1 MFKYTKAPTV
11 LTKYDMPSDLT
22 YTELNNI
29 DFEVKIYEFE
39 NDNLQGQLFNFQQ
52 GKHFL
57 GYADVGIV
65 AKNNKW
71 TEQDFFELLN
81 FVLTEFSNL
90 HKRNTRLTIDNL
102 FLQENKLEHCDIFS
116 FMWKYGYNLQTDNSY
131 KKNVNIPYFRF
142 PEFTDEWEEKRLG
155 EIADRIT
162 RKNKDSET
170 NLPLTI
176 SSIDGLV
183 DQRTYFNKVVASK
196 DMSGYYLLKNGEF
209 AYNKSYSVGYDYGS
223 IKRLDKY
230 DMGALSTLYICFALK
245 AESVSDFLI
254 KYFDSQKWYK
264 EIYMISAEGARNHG
278 LLNVPTEDFFKIKLH
293 LPKKVNEQQKI
304 ADFLSKIDK
313 KITNQ
318 ETVVSDYENM
328 KKGLMQKIFN
338 QEVRFKADDGSEYP
352 KWEEKRIG
360 EVFEF
365 VNGKAHEK
373 NISDDGKYIVVN
385 SKFISSNGTIR
396 KYSNEEACPL
406 KKGDI
411 VMVMSDVPNG
421 KAMSK
426 CFLIDMDNK
435 YTLNQRIC
443 ALKTKEIPEFYIYQ
457 ISRNKYFMK
466 FDDGISQTNLRKED
480 VLKCPI
486 IVPSMEEQQKIA
498 DCLSAIDRKIEAEK
512 KILEDWKEL
521 KKALLQQIFV

>member
-1 MFKYTKAPTV
+1 
-11 LTKYDMPSDLT
+11 MPSDLT

-39 NDNLQGQLFNFQQ
+39 NDNLQGQLLNLQQ
-52 GKHFL
+52 GQHFL
-57 GYADVGIV
+57 GYADIGII
-65 AKNNKW
+65 AKNSMW
-71 TEQDFFELLN
+71 TEQDFFELLD
-81 FVLTEFSNL
+81 FVLTKFPHL
-90 HKRNTRLTIDNL
+90 HKRNTKLTIDNL
-102 FLQENKLEHCDIFS
+102 FLQENKLEHCDIPS

-131 KKNVNIPYFRF
+131 KKNVNVPYFRF
-142 PEFTDEWEEKRLG
+142 PEFTDEWEEKRLE

-162 RKNKDSET
+162 RKNKDNKT
-170 NLPLTI
+170 DLPLTI

-230 DMGALSTLYICFALK
+230 DMGALSTLYICFSLK
-245 AESVSDFLI
+245 GESISDFLI

-293 LPKKVNEQQKI
+293 LPKEVKEQQKI
-304 ADFLSKIDK
+304 ADFLLKVDK

-318 ETVVSDYENM
+318 ETVVSDYEDM

-352 KWEEKRIG
+352 KCSIEKIKDIA
-360 EVFEF
+360 EF
-365 VNGKAHEK
+365 RQGFQIPSSQQNSLKAEGYSRYLY
-373 NISDDGKYIVVN
+373 ISDFFNDNNILYV
-385 SKFISSNGTIR
+385 
-396 KYSNEEACPL
+396 E
-406 KKGDI
+406 
-411 VMVMSDVPNG
+411 
-421 KAMSK
+421 
-426 CFLIDMDNK
+426 DNK
-435 YTLNQRIC
+435 KYYYVSEKDIC
-443 ALKTKEIPEFYIYQ
+443 VANTGATCGNAFRGKSGILSNNMFKIFLSTKIIEDYIWQFFNSPAYYIQLDTFTNGAGQPHIGHKNMGSMKIPVFCI
-457 ISRNKYFMK
+457 
-466 FDDGISQTNLRKED
+466 
-480 VLKCPI
+480 
-486 IVPSMEEQQKIA
+486 EEQQKIA
-498 DCLSAIDRKIEAEK
+498 DCLSAMDRKIEAEK

-521 KKALLQQIFV
+521 KKALLQQMFV